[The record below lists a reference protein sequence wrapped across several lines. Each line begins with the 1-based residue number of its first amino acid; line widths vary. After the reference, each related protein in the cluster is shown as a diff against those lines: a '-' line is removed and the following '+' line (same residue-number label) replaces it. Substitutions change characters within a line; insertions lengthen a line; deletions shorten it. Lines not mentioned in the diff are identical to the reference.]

1 MEGLKPRIDSIGA
14 ITTMSSGMWAEK
26 YRPQTLDK
34 MVNQTEIVSR
44 LKNFVK
50 ERNLPHLLF
59 VGPAGVGKTTSIL
72 ALARDLYG
80 PGYQSFILELNA
92 SDERGIDVIREKVK
106 NFART
111 AAISSEVPFKILI
124 MDEADN
130 LTSPAQHALRRTME
144 RYTRTCRFCLIGNY
158 SESIIEPI
166 QSRCSIF
173 RFGPLSEVDSK
184 GWIRSIAVKEGVN
197 LIEEGVDA
205 IYEAA
210 IGDLRKAVNL
220 LQAAAATSGGE
231 VDDVAIYSVLGR
243 VSPGRIREM
252 LNLGLKG
259 QFLEA
264 REILR
269 ALLIDEG
276 LAADDII
283 RMVYSEVLR
292 LGIPERWK
300 VKLSDAIGEID
311 YRLTQGAR
319 PEIQLGAL
327 VAKLALA
334 GEEIDR

>member
-1 MEGLKPRIDSIGA
+1 
-14 ITTMSSGMWAEK
+14 MSSGMWAEK
-26 YRPQTLDK
+26 YRPQTLDE

-124 MDEADN
+124 MDEADS

-158 SESIIEPI
+158 SERIIEPI

-173 RFGPLSEVDSK
+173 RFGHLSEVDSK
-184 GWIRSIAVKEGVN
+184 GWIRSIAEKEGVN

-210 IGDLRKAVNL
+210 IGDLRKSVNL
-220 LQAAAATSGGE
+220 LQAAAATSGDE
-231 VDDVAIYSVLGR
+231 VDDIVIYSVLGR

-283 RMVYSEVLR
+283 RLVYSEVMR

-334 GEEIDR
+334 GEEMDR